1 MVKLLLR
8 EGVSGETLSRVDD
21 VKLEVYHMNNLSREV
36 RSRFV
41 SDLGFV
47 TDFLNE
53 GGFESRLE
61 QKIVHPEALCEMMKE
76 LTGDTRFT
84 DLVEDLLKRQAEG
97 KEIIM
102 CEYIDMLEA
111 RGEARG
117 IKIGEATGENR
128 MAKLMQRLLREKITE
143 SWRRYPTAGKNAMSC
158 IGNTASEGGHFPVM
172 NARRTDL
179 QL

>member
-41 SDLGFV
+41 SDMGFV
-47 TDFLNE
+47 ADFLNE
-53 GGFESRLE
+53 GGFESRRE
-61 QKIVHPEALCEMMKE
+61 QKIVHPEALCEMMRE

-117 IKIGEATGENR
+117 IEIGEAAGEARGIKIGEATGENR
-128 MAKLMQRLLREKITE
+128 MVKLMQRLLRDKNYGELEAVSNSREKRHELYRKYGI
-143 SWRRYPTAGKNAMSC
+143 
-158 IGNTASEGGHFPVM
+158 
-172 NARRTDL
+172 
-179 QL
+179 